1 MHFPRATFRVG
12 IATALAVLGAGRAR
26 GQDAAPAFEVASIK
40 PSPQVRMW
48 SGFQPQPGGRFE
60 AHATVKAMVAWAY
73 DIREFY
79 VTGGP
84 AWASSDEFTVVAK
97 AETAATPAQMRQM
110 LRTLL
115 SDRFKVS
122 VRRETKEA
130 ALYDLVAAK
139 GESKLQEAKGDPG
152 FIAFKGPGQIE
163 CQRIDMRG
171 LAGYL
176 QTLLGQV
183 VLDKTGMTGVY
194 NFKLT
199 WTPDESQAG
208 KPGAGPV
215 GGRAENPAGAAP
227 DPGPSIFTALQEQL
241 GLKLEPGRG
250 PVDTIVIEH
259 VEKPS
264 ED

>member
-1 MHFPRATFRVG
+1 MLVPRATLRVA
-12 IATALAVLGAGRAR
+12 IAMALAVLGIGRAR
-26 GQDAAPAFEVASIK
+26 AQEAAPAFEVASIK
-40 PSPQVRMW
+40 PSPQVRNW

-60 AHATVKAMVAWAY
+60 AHATVKAMIAWAY

-97 AETAATPAQMRQM
+97 ADAAATPAQMRLM

-115 SDRFKVS
+115 AGRFKVS
-122 VRRETKEA
+122 IRRETKEA
-130 ALYDLVAAK
+130 SLYGLVIAK
-139 GESKLQEAKGDPG
+139 GEPKLQEAKGDPG

-183 VLDKTGMTGVY
+183 VLDKTGLTVVY

-208 KPGAGPV
+208 KPGTG
-215 GGRAENPAGAAP
+215 PAGAAP
-227 DPGPSIFTALQEQL
+227 EPGPSIFTALQEQL

-250 PVDTIVIEH
+250 PVDSIVIEH
-259 VEKPS
+259 VERPVQ
-264 ED
+264 D

>member
-1 MHFPRATFRVG
+1 MHFPRAAFRVG

-60 AHATVKAMVAWAY
+60 AHVTVKAMVAWAY

-97 AETAATPAQMRQM
+97 ADASATSDQMRLM
-110 LRTLL
+110 LRALL
-115 SDRFKVS
+115 ADRFKVS

-130 ALYDLVAAK
+130 ALYELVIAK
-139 GESKLQEAKGDPG
+139 GEPKLQEAKGGRG
-152 FIAFKGPGQIE
+152 FIAFRGPGQID
-163 CQRIDMRG
+163 CQRMDMRG

-183 VLDKTGMTGVY
+183 VLDKTGLSGAYSFT
-194 NFKLT
+194 LT

-208 KPGAGPV
+208 KPGAGPT
-215 GGRAENPAGAAP
+215 GAAA

-241 GLKLEPGRG
+241 GLKLEPARG